1 MISSVSMVVEGLAI
15 AAAIVGILG
24 GIASCAKF
32 AANIKEKRK
41 AKKVGDEIN
50 QADTLGRSLRGYR
63 LGLKGSYASLLST
76 TGSVDSLGNRLAF
89 LKD

>member
-1 MISSVSMVVEGLAI
+1 MLSSVLMVVEGLAI
-15 AAAIVGILG
+15 AAAIAGILG
-24 GIASCAKF
+24 GIASCANF
-32 AANIKEKRK
+32 ATNIKEKRK
-41 AKKVGDEIN
+41 VKKVGDEIN

-63 LGLKGSYASLLST
+63 LGLEGSYASLLST